1 MTLESVL
8 NADLPGT
15 MDIKEAE
22 SKLQTEKEAFW
33 AHLTDPK
40 DKRRIQ
46 NKINKRSS
54 RWKGLFCLD
63 TPEDY
68 AKLKCEIQGKGRQI
82 KRRGRLRRPDDKP
95 KRRTSQRLA
104 DKRRKPDANNLEE
117 DSLIDSAL
125 VSGFDQVDNAPHF
138 EGGVNI
144 STETTTSHPSITSDG
159 DEFPHSL
166 PVEIDPAPDGI
177 LNCPFD
183 SYNSQTLTQDFNMAD
198 DEMNDPSFST
208 MLQSETNTTGD
219 GWDEP
224 IQHDILDKNSMEWQ
238 GNFASLNSH
247 DLLGIREDLCGS
259 NNFMP
264 ASHGPFIRPVIHD
277 SMKSAGGVIDGS
289 VEMLSPVASLLS
301 KKVDNGSHQA
311 EQLNEAKVHILVSD
325 LMSQLH
331 GRGKDKI
338 QEMPVLRRRSLAERD
353 DLAPLVQQLLLTLKQ
368 PLTYMSE
375 TKEDGTGLKESK
387 PAKTYG
393 AELERR
399 VQYLWN
405 AWNRAEGK
413 QTC

>member
-8 NADLPGT
+8 KADLPGT

-40 DKRRIQ
+40 EKRRIQ
-46 NKINKRSS
+46 NKINQRSS
-54 RWKGLFCLD
+54 RWKELNCLETLD
-63 TPEDY
+63 DY
-68 AKLKCEIQGKGRQI
+68 SELERVIQGKGRQN
-82 KRRGRLRRPDDKP
+82 KRKGRLRRPDDKP

-104 DKRRKPDANNLEE
+104 DKHRKPDANNLEE

-125 VSGFDQVDNAPHF
+125 VSGFDQVDNTPHF
-138 EGGVNI
+138 EGGANI

-166 PVEIDPAPDGI
+166 PVEIDPAPDSI

-238 GNFASLNSH
+238 GNFASLNESH
-247 DLLGIREDLCGS
+247 DLLG
-259 NNFMP
+259 NNFMVP
-264 ASHGPFIRPVIHD
+264 PVSHGLFIQPVIHD
-277 SMKSAGGVIDGS
+277 LLKSAGCGIDGG
-289 VEMLSPVASLLS
+289 VEMLSPVASVLP
-301 KKVDNGSHQA
+301 KKVDNGSQQA

-353 DLAPLVQQLLLTLKQ
+353 DLALLVQQLLLTLKQ

-375 TKEDGTGLKESK
+375 TKEDGTGSKESK
-387 PAKTYG
+387 PAITYG

-399 VQYLWN
+399 VVYLSN
-405 AWNRAEGK
+405 ALSVEARHFPSSA
-413 QTC
+413 T